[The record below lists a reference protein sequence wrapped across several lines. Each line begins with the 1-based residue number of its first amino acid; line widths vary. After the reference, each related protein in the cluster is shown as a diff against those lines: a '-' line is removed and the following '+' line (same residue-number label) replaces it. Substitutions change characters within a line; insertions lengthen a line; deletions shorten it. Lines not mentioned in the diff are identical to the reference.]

1 MHSTKLNHAEDEC
14 LETNT
19 DIVFHRCL
27 LRNESTLQGQFA
39 NMKLVVTENYVF
51 HEILSSEFY
60 APIRVDG
67 EISLIPHDDNDEIV
81 ESYPCLFNQSFFAH
95 FGALAIESM
104 TDGLPTCYWFDTG
117 NMYLSPLPSCS
128 NVGNVVIIYLQRTLI
143 RIVIFLLLA
152 LKVAM
157 SNFLPLCVQ
166 VVIAVGTTQKQLV
179 KEQLTIGC
187 STCWQVTS

>member
-67 EISLIPHDDNDEIV
+67 EISLILRDNDDDDDDVEID
-81 ESYPCLFNQSFFAH
+81 ESYSCLFNQSFFPS
-95 FGALAIESM
+95 FKALAIESM
-104 TDGLPTCYWFDTG
+104 TDG
-117 NMYLSPLPSCS
+117 
-128 NVGNVVIIYLQRTLI
+128 
-143 RIVIFLLLA
+143 
-152 LKVAM
+152 
-157 SNFLPLCVQ
+157 
-166 VVIAVGTTQKQLV
+166 
-179 KEQLTIGC
+179 
-187 STCWQVTS
+187 